1 MIFKTPFRPPPLA
14 TIPPDA
20 AAASA
25 LDGNPRRRLAFPA
38 KVQTAGDP
46 KPMTIRTPALIAA
59 AALSLAAAACSPATQ
74 ESAKA
79 DANVAAEKTGAA
91 AEKAGSAL
99 HEEASQVGSAV
110 SAGAKEAAQEVDE
123 TTDAMARGAERQ
135 KAETKADHTGNAT
148 PH

>member
-1 MIFKTPFRPPPLA
+1 
-14 TIPPDA
+14 
-20 AAASA
+20 
-25 LDGNPRRRLAFPA
+25 
-38 KVQTAGDP
+38 
-46 KPMTIRTPALIAA
+46 MTIRIPALAA
-59 AALSLAAAACSPATQ
+59 VAALALVTTACSERTQ
-74 ESAKA
+74 DSVQADAKA
-79 DANVAAEKTGAA
+79 TAAKTGEA

-123 TTDAMARGAERQ
+123 STDALARKANEQ